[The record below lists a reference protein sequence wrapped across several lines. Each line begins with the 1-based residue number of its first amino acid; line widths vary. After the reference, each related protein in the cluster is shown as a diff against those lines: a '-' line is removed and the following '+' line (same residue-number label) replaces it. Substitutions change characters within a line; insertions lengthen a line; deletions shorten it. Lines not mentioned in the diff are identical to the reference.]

1 MVPARIVTVR
11 NAGMTFVYAG
21 LGRFFGN
28 LWWHFGQ
35 PHSLLAFAIA
45 AIALAGNTGC
55 SKKIGG
61 VAPSEAVDEPLA
73 AAKAVIDLQ
82 ADLDS
87 GDRVIIAAANRALD
101 ARFGPLRDF
110 QRLADQEQGDLA
122 GILDERVQSA
132 FTKVE
137 GENALHDKFVT
148 NEFEP
153 AWKKAAAERQ
163 RVASARDQFEREE
176 RKAQQTALALGT
188 EHRWFWLAS
197 LVAVAALL
205 AMFVVDQRHEVRRY
219 LNGGRAKGLAL
230 GKVLV
235 GLLAMLVVLT
245 VSLFFASDGILVDW
259 LDRSGGATAA
269 ARIAESSSA
278 DAEKTAELR
287 TRQSTQ
293 RKELESLREKLET
306 EFGRIVPAK
315 AAVPLFDRWWA
326 YWEAAT
332 KRRAQLQS
340 LEQCQARFDADLAAI
355 KHDETAIA
363 TARDATEKWRLQA
376 NRLCGFIGV
385 GLTSLVGIGAVMFAR
400 GVKGRARKLANTCPL
415 CLTEGSLKE
424 AGDGDGGGQQL
435 AEGMVRCEA
444 VISESPFEECRFDFP
459 SMFRPVPKVCFPT
472 LGIPQAGK
480 THWLAMVYRELNK
493 GNFPKEVEFAKIR
506 SSSSDD
512 FERIVDDILVSKS
525 RPGATQT
532 SSMPRPLVF
541 NFRDHDGLGRSNIL
555 VNIFDYSG
563 EVLRSMT
570 LEDHQRKR
578 AFTAD
583 GYFFFLDPTEPSDV
597 QTQPLANFRQDVRT
611 VKGLQAG
618 QQIRCPVALCV
629 PKIDLMPDEDYARGG
644 NIVDKFYDDLR
655 DIGWGMDEGSIKKR
669 SELMRRLRDDIWPG
683 WEIERQIDDL
693 FGGRYM
699 FFPLSPVGLN
709 EPGERDLA
717 KRTIAPVGILH
728 PLMWLLHMNGYPVL
742 GSGK

>member
-1 MVPARIVTVR
+1 MPFGFAK
-11 NAGMTFVYAG
+11 MS
-21 LGRFFGN
+21 RFCCS
-28 LWWHFGQ
+28 LWGQ
-35 PHSLLAFAIA
+35 SRQPFSLIPVVAL
-45 AIALAGNTGC
+45 AIALAGNAGC
-55 SKKIGG
+55 SKKVGYSAPLEAGG
-61 VAPSEAVDEPLA
+61 EPVS
-73 AAKAVIDLQ
+73 AAKALIQLQ
-82 ADLDS
+82 ADLESIDL
-87 GDRVIIAAANRALD
+87 VIIAAANRALD
-101 ARFGPLRDF
+101 GRFGPLRDF

-122 GILDERVQSA
+122 GILDERVEA
-132 FTKVE
+132 AVKKVE
-137 GENALHDKFVT
+137 GENAIHDKFIA

-153 AWKKAAAERQ
+153 AWKQAAAERQ
-163 RVASARDQFEREE
+163 RVATSRDTFEREE

-205 AMFVVDQRHEVRRY
+205 ALLAVDKRHEVRRY

-230 GKVLV
+230 GKVLLA
-235 GLLAMLVVLT
+235 LLALLCILT
-245 VSLFFASDGILVDW
+245 ASLFFASDGILVDW
-259 LDRSGGATAA
+259 LDRSSGATAA
-269 ARIAESSSA
+269 ARIAENSTE
-278 DAEKTAELR
+278 DAEKLAELQ
-287 TRQSTQ
+287 TRQSAQ
-293 RKELESLREKLET
+293 RKEVDTLREKLET
-306 EFGRIVPAK
+306 EFSRVLPAK
-315 AAVPLFDRWWA
+315 EAVSLFDRWWA

-332 KRRAQLQS
+332 KRRAQLKS
-340 LEQCQARFDADLAAI
+340 LEQCRARLEVDLAAI
-355 KHDETAIA
+355 KTDEAAIG
-363 TARDATEKWRLQA
+363 TARDATERWRRQA
-376 NRLCGFIGV
+376 NRLCGFIGLA
-385 GLTSLVGIGAVMFAR
+385 LTSLVAIGGVMFAR
-400 GVKGRARKLANTCPL
+400 STKGRTRKLANTCPL

-472 LGIPQAGK
+472 LGIPSAGK

-493 GNFPKEVEFAKIR
+493 GNFPEEVEFAKIR
-506 SSSSDD
+506 SSSSED

-525 RPGATQT
+525 KPGATQT
-532 SSMPRPLVF
+532 SVMPRPLVF
-541 NFRDHDGLGRSNIL
+541 NFIDHDRLGRSNIL

-583 GYFFFLDPTEPSDV
+583 GYFFFLDPTKSSDE

-611 VKGLQAG
+611 VKGLRAG

-644 NIVDKFYDDLR
+644 NIVDRFYDDLR
-655 DIGWGMDEGSIKKR
+655 DIGWGMDEASITKR
-669 SELMRRLRDDIWPG
+669 SVLMRRLRDDIWPG

-742 GSGK
+742 SSGK